1 MIEVDFRHVQQYDTS
16 SNLVILLVTQFFR
29 FLPNLEKAVKNL
41 FEQINQNYVK
51 EHPGNYHI
59 SFKNVSEHKK
69 IRQLRSQQLGR
80 LISINGTITRSSEVK
95 PELIK
100 GTFICKMC
108 NSAVKNVEQQFRY
121 TEPKVCSN
129 LNCNNH
135 NKWELL
141 EEESVFSDWQKLKV
155 QENPND
161 IPTGFQQVLCQEQ
174 LMSYL
179 GMN

>member
-129 LNCNNH
+129 LNSKNH
-135 NKWELL
+135 NKWE
-141 EEESVFSDWQKLKV
+141 
-155 QENPND
+155 
-161 IPTGFQQVLCQEQ
+161 
-174 LMSYL
+174 
-179 GMN
+179 